1 MQCMRGLEI
10 VRAEGKMKFLFA
22 DVVGLGM
29 VAKPGEL
36 KLKLAFIVSDIND
49 DEGAILRRDSG
60 WF

>member
-1 MQCMRGLEI
+1 
-10 VRAEGKMKFLFA
+10 MKFLFA